1 MTRIRVDPAEVA
13 ELGVALAETGAH
25 LSLLGDPGAD
35 RWALGPGETGPAV
48 EELLGG
54 WRRVRLSLAEALVG
68 LGEAAG
74 GRRRA
79 LPRDRGRGRALAAR
93 EGPGEPAVAAA
104 AG

>member
-25 LSLLGDPGAD
+25 LSLLGDPAAE

-54 WRRVRLSLAEALVG
+54 WRRVRLSLAESLTG
-68 LGEAAG
+68 LGEAAAGAGVLYLETDDGVGRSFTG
-74 GRRRA
+74 GSW
-79 LPRDRGRGRALAAR
+79 
-93 EGPGEPAVAAA
+93 
-104 AG
+104 